1 MQMPAIEGIALMN
14 LAALARAVQCCLEQ
28 YDLVVPDEP
37 VVLALSGGKDSMVLG
52 IALHHLGIPFLA
64 VTIDVGHEPGWGSR
78 VKDLARDAG
87 IETQVVSLR
96 KPQQVLDPQIRT
108 RLKILDAG
116 MSEGKREFTPCT
128 YCHGAKLIALQEICA
143 REGLR
148 KVAVGQHATDAV
160 ASLLK
165 EGLMQVDAHA
175 ESGAPFSMSRF
186 RDQAQ
191 ALAGEIRTFPV
202 QEHPLLDAISS
213 RVHGGT
219 LDTDDPP
226 RQPLHFGSD
235 VELIRP
241 MFLVRER
248 AIVAVRDALA
258 LSTMGS
264 GCHHGLAEETYTPRE
279 LIHYGILREVDNPDF
294 DAWID
299 QLVLH
304 GVQPDG
310 VGRVASRLR
319 RSELLG
325 AGYKGAQSGHDKY
338 GDVDS
343 SPL

>member
-1 MQMPAIEGIALMN
+1 MN
-14 LAALARAVQCCLEQ
+14 LAALACAVQRCLEQ

-52 IALHHLGIPFLA
+52 MALRHLGIPFLA
-64 VTIDVGHEPGWGSR
+64 VTVDVGHEPGWGSR
-78 VKDLARDAG
+78 VKDLARAAG

-96 KPQQVLDPQIRT
+96 KPQQVLDPRIRT
-108 RLKILDAG
+108 RLEILDAG

-128 YCHGAKLIALQEICA
+128 YCHGAKLIALQEIGA

-148 KVAVGQHATDAV
+148 RVAVGQHATDAV

-165 EGLMQVDAHA
+165 EGLLQVDAHA
-175 ESGAPFSMSRF
+175 EPGTSFSMARF
-186 RDQAQ
+186 RDRARV
-191 ALAGEIRTFPV
+191 LAEEIRTFPD
-202 QEHPLLDAISS
+202 QEHPLLDAIGSA
-213 RVHGGT
+213 VYGET

-226 RQPLHFGSD
+226 RQALHFGTD

-248 AIVAVRDALA
+248 DIVSVRDASA
-258 LSTMGS
+258 LGTMGS

-279 LIHYGILREVDNPDF
+279 LIHYGILREIDNPEF
-294 DAWID
+294 DVWID
-299 QLVLH
+299 RLVLH
-304 GVQPDG
+304 GVRPDG
-310 VGRVASRLR
+310 AGRVASRLR

-325 AGYKGAQSGHDKY
+325 VGYKGPQSGHDKY

-343 SPL
+343 PRP